1 MSQGL
6 PYSLAQLQQA
16 LGYVESSNRYDV
28 LGPPTRNGGRA
39 YGRYQVMDFNVPSW
53 TEQYFGQRMTP
64 EQFLAN
70 PEAQDAVFAGR
81 MGEYYGNSTGDPAS
95 RVRNAAS
102 LWFTGQPYSADTANR
117 SDGYINNQEYGDR
130 VLRALGSA
138 PQGADAMVMTP
149 DPQPQQQGGLF
160 SGIRNFFGGGQADP
174 NAGSPTDPFA
184 NLSRAQRTM
193 LGFAALRDA
202 AASLEGRDSNFFAN
216 AMGGFE
222 QARERER
229 LRAQGQMQNRVAA
242 LQALGTI
249 NQQIA
254 FNQSLGA
261 APDPAIL
268 QLREALMAEAGFG
281 GAAPSGGMAA
291 PAGGMTAPMGGGA
304 PAPARPAGGVD
315 LLQPGEAVDIS
326 GRPMEPYDGEPEVV
340 PAGGPAPA
348 APAPAAPAVDPM
360 AELDAQEAAIYAQ
373 MRERAAAQAPTR
385 DLEIQLEQLQARR
398 AALAEQAE
406 TQAEREV
413 ETETAATRA
422 ENVVMPEINSAL
434 DFLIQGFDDEGN
446 PVFNPALT
454 SRVGRTA
461 SGLLEGPEY
470 QSFAGA
476 LQTLKVD
483 TLIDTLQ
490 NVAAGALSDAEREAF
505 SAAQGQLDP
514 SNPIGTYRA
523 LQRMQRIAQE
533 AMARAGRGSDAPSV
547 PSVSWD

>member
-1 MSQGL
+1 
-6 PYSLAQLQQA
+6 
-16 LGYVESSNRYDV
+16 
-28 LGPPTRNGGRA
+28 
-39 YGRYQVMDFNVPSW
+39 MDFNVPSW
-53 TEQYFGQRMTP
+53 TEQYLGQRMTP

-174 NAGSPTDPFA
+174 NAGSNTDPFA

-242 LQALGTI
+242 LEALGTI

-261 APDPAIL
+261 APDSAIL

-281 GAAPSGGMAA
+281 GAAP
-291 PAGGMTAPMGGGA
+291 AGGMTAPMGGGA
-304 PAPARPAGGVD
+304 PARPAGGR
-315 LLQPGEAVDIS
+315 PAVTPATGVMIDPVT
-326 GRPMEPYDGEPEVV
+326 GAETPYNGEPEVV

-360 AELDAQEAAIYAQ
+360 ADLDAQQAAILAQ
-373 MRERAAAQAPTR
+373 MRQRAAAGAPTR
-385 DLEIQLEQLQARR
+385 DLEIQLEQLQGQRQ
-398 AALAEQAE
+398 ALAENAQAAGQRQEAALSGAPQTVNVLE
-406 TQAEREV
+406 TVQDLRDLIEQNPDRTTGLMGSILGNMPGSAAFDARATRDTIGANLAFAELAAMRATSPTGGALGSITERELDLLQSTVANLNLDQSPEAVLAALGDV
-413 ETETAATRA
+413 ETRYQNMLRRAYETSDD
-422 ENVVMPEINSAL
+422 PSAL
-434 DFLIQGFDDEGN
+434 DRVLGGRPAFVMEG
-446 PVFNPALT
+446 
-454 SRVGRTA
+454 
-461 SGLLEGPEY
+461 
-470 QSFAGA
+470 
-476 LQTLKVD
+476 
-483 TLIDTLQ
+483 
-490 NVAAGALSDAEREAF
+490 
-505 SAAQGQLDP
+505 QGQP
-514 SNPIGTYRA
+514 AVTGGATHRYNPETGQI
-523 LQRMQRIAQE
+523 E
-533 AMARAGRGSDAPSV
+533 AIR
-547 PSVSWD
+547 